1 MEEWK
6 EKSDKEIQKI
16 ADQIRN
22 ASEGIPIPEEL
33 HPEAVRKRLEKQ
45 VKKGQTRRA
54 FRIYGGAA
62 AAAMAVLVVW
72 SGVRHSYVGKGYSAA
87 QDAVFE
93 EIVEEAEAAAET
105 CAPPEEGNEEE
116 PIRTAESYQEIY
128 DRLTEYAYEE
138 SKFLEREMTAGV
150 SGADGGTGDI
160 RDLAS
165 NAAPKDYSESNVRE
179 AGVDEADITK
189 TDGTY
194 LYTAAADTGS
204 IQIIRAA
211 DLKVC
216 AKIKAQGTDRIEEL
230 YVENDRLTVLAS
242 GAATELS
249 LDRDGLYDSGYRTET
264 SVTVYDISDPEVP
277 KELGRITQEGDYR
290 TSRVSDNYLY
300 LFTDCW
306 KQKKEAEDVGSY
318 IPRMNGELLASDCIY
333 LPGTQAG
340 GHYLLISSV
349 NLANPSKIADSR
361 GILCSSSETYIS
373 GQNIYLMQ
381 TRYESGSGTER
392 TEVFKF
398 RFFSGMI
405 RAKAVGLV
413 SGSVKDSFCAD
424 EYDGNLRIVT
434 TCQNGWEPVCALYV
448 LNEDLELIGSLE
460 NVAFGETVRSAR
472 LMGDVGYFVTF
483 RNTDPLFC
491 VDLSDPTAPVVLGEL
506 KVSGFSG
513 YLHPFGEGKLLGMG
527 QEADESS
534 GRITGGKLSM
544 FDISSP
550 EEMKE
555 LDRVVFKNTDLAN
568 LFDYR
573 SVLADPDKNI
583 IGVCLERWDNG
594 TQSVNYQIFCYDE
607 EKGFVRQLD
616 YSMLSG
622 KNDLYKEKV
631 RSLYIA
637 DTLYLV
643 SPMEISAFSMKDGYE
658 KAGTLVFDG
667 ETFVS
672 ASGQR

>member
-22 ASEGIPIPEEL
+22 ASEEIPIPEEL

-72 SGVRHSYVGKGYSAA
+72 SGVRHSYVGKEYSAA

-93 EIVEEAEAAAET
+93 EIVEEEEAAAET

-165 NAAPKDYSESNVRE
+165 NAAPKDYSETNVRE

-194 LYTAAADTGS
+194 LYTAAAYTGS

-264 SVTVYDISDPEVP
+264 SVTVYDISDP
-277 KELGRITQEGDYR
+277 
-290 TSRVSDNYLY
+290 
-300 LFTDCW
+300 
-306 KQKKEAEDVGSY
+306 
-318 IPRMNGELLASDCIY
+318 
-333 LPGTQAG
+333 
-340 GHYLLISSV
+340 
-349 NLANPSKIADSR
+349 
-361 GILCSSSETYIS
+361 
-373 GQNIYLMQ
+373 
-381 TRYESGSGTER
+381 
-392 TEVFKF
+392 
-398 RFFSGMI
+398 
-405 RAKAVGLV
+405 
-413 SGSVKDSFCAD
+413 
-424 EYDGNLRIVT
+424 
-434 TCQNGWEPVCALYV
+434 
-448 LNEDLELIGSLE
+448 
-460 NVAFGETVRSAR
+460 
-472 LMGDVGYFVTF
+472 
-483 RNTDPLFC
+483 
-491 VDLSDPTAPVVLGEL
+491 
-506 KVSGFSG
+506 
-513 YLHPFGEGKLLGMG
+513 
-527 QEADESS
+527 
-534 GRITGGKLSM
+534 
-544 FDISSP
+544 
-550 EEMKE
+550 
-555 LDRVVFKNTDLAN
+555 
-568 LFDYR
+568 
-573 SVLADPDKNI
+573 
-583 IGVCLERWDNG
+583 
-594 TQSVNYQIFCYDE
+594 
-607 EKGFVRQLD
+607 
-616 YSMLSG
+616 
-622 KNDLYKEKV
+622 
-631 RSLYIA
+631 
-637 DTLYLV
+637 
-643 SPMEISAFSMKDGYE
+643 
-658 KAGTLVFDG
+658 
-667 ETFVS
+667 
-672 ASGQR
+672 